1 MFAARRGTEEGMKR
15 DELWCLPYKNFLA
28 ILHLFSMIDIRM
40 YLCRAFQKRAKD
52 FEKQKQ
58 SLLSPLCKRALDAD
72 LSLLLSIPEPLA
84 F

>member
-1 MFAARRGTEEGMKR
+1 
-15 DELWCLPYKNFLA
+15 
-28 ILHLFSMIDIRM
+28 MIDIRM

-58 SLLSPLCKRALDAD
+58 SLLSPLRKRALDAD